1 MSNALE
7 VINVSKKFIN
17 SAFFSKKPI
26 ERSVLDNINF
36 KILDGHIFGL
46 AGLNGIGKT
55 TIIKIIL
62 GLLRENCGEVL
73 IFGVS
78 NKCPSSRKSV
88 YYLPERFYPSQYLT
102 GYEFLDLSLSFYGKK
117 LDKKKASL
125 VCEKMAFD
133 TKALD
138 QVVRKY
144 SKGMGQKLGLISCL
158 LSDAKLL
165 ILDEPMTGLDPKARV
180 VLKNA
185 LREYANNGGTVFF
198 SSHILDDIEEI
209 CDEIAV
215 LHDKR
220 ICFNGSPDEFM
231 KKYGE
236 SKAEK
241 AFLKCINS

>member
-1 MSNALE
+1 MGNALE
-7 VINVSKKFIN
+7 IINVSKKFIN
-17 SAFFSKKPI
+17 SAFFSRKQI
-26 ERSVLDNINF
+26 EKSVLDNINL
-36 KILDGHIFGL
+36 KISDKHIFGL

-62 GLLRENCGEVL
+62 DLLREDCGEVL
-73 IFGVS
+73 LFGVS

-117 LDKKKASL
+117 LDKKETSL
-125 VCEKMAFD
+125 ICEKMVFD
-133 TKALD
+133 NKALD

-158 LSDAKLL
+158 LSGAKLL

-209 CDEIAV
+209 CDEVAV
-215 LHDKR
+215 LHDGKIR
-220 ICFNGSPDEFM
+220 FNGSPDAFM
-231 KKYGE
+231 KKYSE
-236 SKAEK
+236 SKIEK
-241 AFLKCINS
+241 AFLKCINN